1 MPSDEAPDRTAAL
14 AVPARLLAVLFLYS
28 IHRMLFL
35 LYNPGISR
43 AAPWRE
49 IAHAFGFGMRFDLVA
64 VFLISAPLI
73 ALAYFPWP
81 REIPGFL
88 ARWFDRLFL
97 LLHTPFIFLNCA
109 DLEYFRFTGRRT
121 TMEIFRIHGDIW
133 DQAGQ
138 LLVHYW
144 QVPLWT
150 FLSVAFLWWVCRPVP
165 LPERRH
171 PSIVRRLVV
180 LTAASLVTVIM
191 IRNSFQSKP
200 LLVPH
205 AFAYSTPQVGNLTL
219 NTPVGF
225 LQSYEVLLG
234 GSLPRVKYFKS
245 LREYWSLLD
254 PGARIPRPRNLQNIV
269 VVIVESLS
277 SSYVGA
283 ENPDSDLT
291 PFIDQLARDG
301 LHFRNFYAAGRR
313 TVYALPA
320 LFAGVPGLMDTA
332 VFNSAYRGDTF
343 FGLGHTLRENGYR
356 TAFFHGAR
364 NGSMGVDYA
373 SKMVGFEEYYGKDE
387 FESWAGARE
396 EDYDGDWGIYDEP
409 FLRFVADRLDGFRE
423 PFAAGILTLTTH
435 QPYAI
440 PKKYEGEFPAARD
453 PMVRCVRYLDRSLS
467 GFFESAR
474 KKPWFRNTLF
484 IITADH
490 THSKPGSNDPDLLQE
505 HDIPLI
511 FYHPSRQLPPAD
523 TRKVGYQGDLA
534 PTVLD
539 YLGID
544 SRKRTVFGR
553 SLFRKAPGFA
563 MFRSSGVYALVQ
575 NDFVVTF
582 SDASGPH
589 LFRYPSGTGQRLE
602 EVNDPALREQRA
614 NVLKAFVQLYNNGL
628 LDNRLFALSSP
639 HSP

>member
-1 MPSDEAPDRTAAL
+1 MPSHEARVRTGAL
-14 AVPARLLAVLFLYS
+14 AVPARLFAVLFLYS

-35 LYNPGISR
+35 FNNPGVSR
-43 AAPWRE
+43 TAPWRE
-49 IAHAFGFGMRFDLVA
+49 IVHAFGFGVRFDLVA

-81 REIPGFL
+81 GRIPGSL
-88 ARWFDRLFL
+88 ARWFDRFFL

-109 DLEYFRFTGRRT
+109 DLEYFEFTGRRI
-121 TMEIFRIHGDIW
+121 TMDIFRMHGDIR

-150 FLSVAFLWWVCRPVP
+150 VLSVAFLWWVCRAVP
-165 LPERRH
+165 LPERR
-171 PSIVRRLVV
+171 PASIVQRLF
-180 LTAASLVTVIM
+180 LFAAASLMTVLL

-200 LLVPH
+200 LMVPH
-205 AFAYSTPQVGNLTL
+205 AFTYRTPQVGNLAL

-225 LQSYEVLLG
+225 LQSFRVLQG
-234 GSLPRVKYFKS
+234 KSLPRTAYFGS

-254 PGARIPRPRNLQNIV
+254 PGTRISRPRNLQNIV
-269 VVIVESLS
+269 VIIVESLS

-283 ENPDSDLT
+283 ENPGSDLT
-291 PFIDQLARDG
+291 PFIDQLARSG

-313 TVYALPA
+313 TIFALPA
-320 LFAGVPGLMDTA
+320 LFAGVPGLMDEG
-332 VFNSAYRGDTF
+332 VFNSTYRGDSF
-343 FGLGHTLRENGYR
+343 FGLGHTLQENGYR

-364 NGSMGVDYA
+364 NGSMGLDFA
-373 SKMVGFEEYYGKDE
+373 AKMVGFQEYFGKDE
-387 FESWAGARE
+387 FQSWPGARR
-396 EDYDGDWGIYDEP
+396 EDYDGDWGIFDEP
-409 FLRFVADRLDGFRE
+409 FLGFVADRLDGFRE

-440 PKKYEGEFPAARD
+440 PKKYEREFPAARD
-453 PMVRCVRYLDRSLS
+453 PMARSVRYLDRSLS

-474 KKPWFRNTLF
+474 TKPWFRNTLF

-490 THSKPGSNDPDLLQE
+490 THSPPGPVHSDLLLQ

-511 FYHPSRQLPPAD
+511 LYHPSRHLPAAD
-523 TRKVGYQGDLA
+523 TEKVGYQGDLS

-544 SRKRTVFGR
+544 PPKRTVFGR
-553 SLFRKAPGFA
+553 SLFRDQPGVA
-563 MFRSSGVYALVQ
+563 MFRSSGAYALVR

-582 SDASGPH
+582 SDASGPR
-589 LFRYPSGTGQRLE
+589 LFRYPNGPGERLE
-602 EVNDPALREQRA
+602 EVNAPVLQEQHA
-614 NVLKAFVQLYNNGL
+614 KILKAFVQHHNNGL
-628 LDNRLFALSSP
+628 LDNRLFEETFAHP
-639 HSP
+639 P

>member
-1 MPSDEAPDRTAAL
+1 MPFPGTPDRSARL

-28 IHRMLFL
+28 IHRVLFL
-35 LYNPGISR
+35 FHNLEGFR
-43 AAPWRE
+43 TAPWRE
-49 IAHAFGFGMRFDLVA
+49 IVHAFGFGVRFDLVA

-81 REIPGFL
+81 RNIPGNL
-88 ARWFDRLFL
+88 SRWFDRFFL
-97 LLHTPFIFLNCA
+97 LLHTPFLFLNCA
-109 DLEYFRFTGRRT
+109 DLEYFEFTGRRT
-121 TMEIFRIHGDIW
+121 TMDIFRIHGDIL

-138 LLVHYW
+138 LLAHYW

-150 FLSVAFLWWVCRPVP
+150 LVSVAFLWWVCRAIP
-165 LPERRH
+165 LPRRRPASFVH
-171 PSIVRRLVV
+171 RLIVLA
-180 LTAASLVTVIM
+180 AASLVAVLM

-200 LLVPH
+200 LMVPH
-205 AFAYSTPQVGNLTL
+205 AFVYSTPPVGNLAL

-225 LQSYEVLLG
+225 LQSYSVLQG
-234 GSLPRVKYFKS
+234 KSLPRTTYFRS
-245 LREYWSLLD
+245 MEEYWPLLSL
-254 PGARIPRPRNLQNIV
+254 GARPQRPRELQNIV

-283 ENPDSDLT
+283 ENPGSDLT
-291 PFIDQLARDG
+291 PFIDRLARSG

-320 LFAGVPGLMDTA
+320 LFAGVPGLMDEA
-332 VFNSAYRGDTF
+332 VFNSAYQGDSF
-343 FGLGHTLRENGYR
+343 FGLGHTLQENGYR

-364 NGSMGVDYA
+364 NGSMGLDYA
-373 SKMVGFEEYYGKDE
+373 SKIVGLKEYFGKDE
-387 FESWAGARE
+387 FQSWQGARE
-396 EDYDGDWGIYDEP
+396 EDSDGDWGIFDEP
-409 FLRFVADRLDGFRE
+409 FLGFVADRLDGFRE
-423 PFAAGILTLTTH
+423 PFAAAILTLTTH

-440 PKKYEGEFPAARD
+440 PRKYEEEFPAARD
-453 PMVRCVRYLDRSLS
+453 PMARCVRYLDRSLN

-490 THSKPGSNDPDLLQE
+490 THSPRGMVHKDVLQQ
-505 HDIPLI
+505 HHIPLI
-511 FYHPSRQLPPAD
+511 LYHPSRQLPPAD
-523 TRKVGYQGDLA
+523 MEKVGYQGDLA

-544 SRKRTVFGR
+544 PRKKTVFGR
-553 SLFRKAPGFA
+553 SLFEASPGFA

-582 SDASGPH
+582 SDASGSR
-589 LFRYPSGTGQRLE
+589 LFRYPSGPGQRLE
-602 EVNDPALREQRA
+602 EVKDPVLREQRA
-614 NVLKAFVQLYNNGL
+614 KILKAIVQHHNNSL
-628 LDNRLFALSSP
+628 LDNRLFEE
-639 HSP
+639 